1 MKSPPEVGQIFA
13 ARDRSTAKPG
23 SKDTLTTIDVCVNVN
38 CKDAVIFHAGF
49 TLSGVCHKVALR
61 GHFLHWNQ
69 TMQTGDITLRP
80 HRPDEIDA
88 LRRIERNAHERY
100 RSLEGFGFTLTAPA
114 IAPERFSTGETIV
127 AEVDNRLS
135 GYILMQPIDGLN
147 YIASIMVEPDLSGRG
162 IGAALLAAA
171 EEKTRQSSLSG
182 TVLATFRQPRWNGP
196 WFRKHGFDSIPEAM
210 IGPGLRAIL
219 QRHAT
224 FLDMGTREMLWKPA
238 R

>member
-1 MKSPPEVGQIFA
+1 
-13 ARDRSTAKPG
+13 
-23 SKDTLTTIDVCVNVN
+23 
-38 CKDAVIFHAGF
+38 
-49 TLSGVCHKVALR
+49 
-61 GHFLHWNQ
+61 
-69 TMQTGDITLRP
+69 MQTGEITLRP
-80 HRPDEIDA
+80 HRLDEIGA

-100 RSLEGFGFTLTAPA
+100 RSLEGFGFKLTAPA

-127 AEVDNRLS
+127 AKVDGRLS
-135 GYILMQPIDGLN
+135 GYILLQPIDGLN

-162 IGAALLAAA
+162 IGAALLATA
-171 EEKTRQSSLSG
+171 EERTRQSGLPG

-196 WFRKHGFDSIPEAM
+196 WFRKHGFYSIPEAM
-210 IGPGLRAIL
+210 IGQGLRAIL